1 MEKPHADPGT
11 LDPHLAHFPPVEPG
25 EFRNA
30 MRNLASGVAIVTT
43 GVGDSRRGLT
53 ASSVT
58 SICIEPPCLLVSIN
72 TKSEAHNS
80 ILTNGYFGISLLK
93 NGHEALAHLFAG
105 QSGIHGVDRFEDGI
119 WNWGV
124 TGAPL
129 LDTAMSGID
138 CVLQQYQTVG
148 SHSLLIGRIVA
159 TQQLCDGNPVINFQG
174 ELRTLPV
181 ACRQPSKVATGLGQ

>member
-72 TKSEAHNS
+72 TKSEAHEFD
-80 ILTNGYFGISLLK
+80 LDQRLLW
-93 NGHEALAHLFAG
+93 H
-105 QSGIHGVDRFEDGI
+105 
-119 WNWGV
+119 
-124 TGAPL
+124 
-129 LDTAMSGID
+129 
-138 CVLQQYQTVG
+138 
-148 SHSLLIGRIVA
+148 
-159 TQQLCDGNPVINFQG
+159 QLV
-174 ELRTLPV
+174 EEW
-181 ACRQPSKVATGLGQ
+181 A